1 MFFSF
6 NWCLL
11 DTCHGLGTGNKGT
24 GDTEVIVY
32 LVEMLEVLR
41 DDRHVS
47 MLKLYFD
54 LIGAL
59 IED

>member
-41 DDRHVS
+41 DDRQVS

-54 LIGAL
+54 LI
-59 IED
+59 